1 MKESSRERIV
11 YSPFQLNQAL
21 NSECQRLEELIRR
34 RDDCERQIS
43 RKVSR
48 LMAIEQ
54 LLDQLQTE
62 DPDLALHA
70 EVERVLYQHE
80 PG

>member
-1 MKESSRERIV
+1 M
-11 YSPFQLNQAL
+11 
-21 NSECQRLEELIRR
+21 R

-62 DPDLALHA
+62 DPALGLHA